1 MTPDRF
7 TIAYQAS
14 VQASFLTEADKAALS
29 ELFAGDPVNRPD
41 VTKATDDG
49 RFVSRI
55 GNKLVLWHKAGDERP
70 EILSI
75 IDRSFW
81 PAAE

>member
-41 VTKATDDG
+41 VTKVAEDG
-49 RFVSRI
+49 RFVSWS
-55 GNKLVLWHKAGDERP
+55 GNKLVVWHKASDGRP

-75 IDRSFW
+75 IDRSFL